1 MVNIFADYK
10 IMLNRTAS
18 KIIFFLSFMRIC
30 SLKILFF
37 GIHRFTISI
46 CDAVVTRHLNLM
58 TVQRYDYHSIK
69 ALEHLRAKSAA
80 SNKTASKWCEILRLL
95 GREEGKGSGK
105 SYMW

>member
-1 MVNIFADYK
+1 M
-10 IMLNRTAS
+10 RT
-18 KIIFFLSFMRIC
+18 C

-69 ALEHLRAKSAA
+69 ELEQFVCESAA
-80 SNKTASKWCEILRLL
+80 SNKAAREYNKWCEILRLL
-95 GREEGKGSGK
+95 GKGESKGSGK
-105 SYMW
+105 SYVW